1 MLLRLEGAI
10 ALSRVVVL
18 QLSCVLE
25 RQPRMISALKREREV
40 VEREREKEKCNEERS
55 YSVKERTE
63 QSPLVRVI
71 WELA

>member
-40 VEREREKEKCNEERS
+40 VERERERERE
-55 YSVKERTE
+55 V
-63 QSPLVRVI
+63 Q
-71 WELA
+71 